1 MSDSYLLPLTAS
13 DGDNIA
19 VQDWPFTDNGLND
32 DTPRGTVLIVHGL
45 GEHAA
50 RYAQVADDLN
60 SWGYTVRS
68 YDQVG
73 HGDSD
78 GQRGALPHDDR
89 LMDDLADVVD
99 SVRRLMRP
107 KEPLILL
114 GHSMGGVVA
123 AQFVL
128 RKIRPV
134 EGLILSSPAFDPGL
148 NAVQKLLVSAL
159 PHIVPNL
166 RVGNGLKQKYISRD
180 PQVVRDYQNDPLVHD
195 RISARLAQWIAVQG
209 AACIA
214 AAPQWSTPTLVVYAG
229 ADRLVSPAGS
239 RAFAKAAPPKLV
251 QSYCFDE
258 MYHEIL
264 NDPER
269 AQVLAVIKRWLAA
282 TAHAGRFNA
291 IFKKKRAGA
300 Q

>member
-32 DTPRGTVLIVHGL
+32 DTPQGTVLIVHGL

-60 SWGYTVRS
+60 GWGYTVRS

-89 LMDDLADVVD
+89 LIDDLADVVD

-134 EGLILSSPAFDPGL
+134 DGLILSSPAFDLGL
-148 NAVQKLLVSAL
+148 NAVQKLLVSTL
-159 PHIVPNL
+159 PHIIPNL

-214 AAPQWSTPTLVVYAG
+214 AAAQWSTPTLLVYAG
-229 ADRLVSPAGS
+229 ADQLVSPAGS

-291 IFKKKRAGA
+291 IFKKKRAVA
-300 Q
+300 